1 MKKVLGFFFF
11 FNFKVNVDLLLASNI
26 LSFYSQ
32 RGRVTQWF
40 KESLGSGMGLSYSTA
55 EMKAG
60 VLSLSL
66 SQLAEGRVLNC
77 RVRLLAAGGDVL
89 WLLSSVA
96 W

>member
-1 MKKVLGFFFF
+1 M
-11 FNFKVNVDLLLASNI
+11 
-26 LSFYSQ
+26 
-32 RGRVTQWF
+32 TQWF

-66 SQLAEGRVLNC
+66 SLSWQKDAFLNC